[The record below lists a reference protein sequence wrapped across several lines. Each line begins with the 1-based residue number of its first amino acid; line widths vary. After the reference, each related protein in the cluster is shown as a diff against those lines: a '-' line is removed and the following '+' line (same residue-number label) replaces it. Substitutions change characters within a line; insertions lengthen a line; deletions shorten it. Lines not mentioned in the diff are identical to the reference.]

1 MALSRDAATQ
11 TLIAFQR
18 FGLGAKPGGAALIG
32 ADPKGALRAEILT
45 RGIAEIRDRKL
56 LSYEEACARSQMDF
70 SNDVYVA
77 EMIARFK
84 KHLSV
89 DIGFAERLV
98 VFWSNHFAMNAKK
111 ANVVRGTI
119 GQWERDVIRPNLFGK
134 FGDMLHGTM
143 KHPAMIAYLDN
154 VESIGPKSETG
165 LRFHVGY
172 NENLARELMELHTLG
187 SDSGYTEQ
195 DVTSL
200 ALILTGWSY
209 VRGIESDAHRNG
221 GTSRNRGQFIYRD
234 YWHEPGA
241 ISLMGKAY
249 PPGRKGSQ
257 AELVLDDLAA
267 HPATAEHIAIKL
279 VRHFI
284 TDEPTPAM
292 VEPLKQ
298 KFLNT
303 GGDLK
308 AVSLA
313 LLELPEAW
321 STPLDR
327 VRTPY
332 EMLIAQFRALE
343 APVTEN
349 QFLPLMTAIES
360 LHQTQWQSPSPAG
373 YSDNSQT
380 WLNPD
385 GMRVRLDVVQRFG
398 RVLAGG
404 YAGDVSRLAKS
415 LFGAA
420 LSRQTAERIDG
431 IGDNNNALTI
441 LFGSP
446 EFQRR

>member
-1 MALSRDAATQ
+1 
-11 TLIAFQR
+11 
-18 FGLGAKPGGAALIG
+18 
-32 ADPKGALRAEILT
+32 
-45 RGIAEIRDRKL
+45 
-56 LSYEEACARSQMDF
+56 
-70 SNDVYVA
+70 
-77 EMIARFK
+77 
-84 KHLSV
+84 
-89 DIGFAERLV
+89 
-98 VFWSNHFAMNAKK
+98 
-111 ANVVRGTI
+111 
-119 GQWERDVIRPNLFGK
+119 
-134 FGDMLHGTM
+134 
-143 KHPAMIAYLDN
+143 
-154 VESIGPKSETG
+154 
-165 LRFHVGY
+165 
-172 NENLARELMELHTLG
+172 
-187 SDSGYTEQ
+187 
-195 DVTSL
+195 
-200 ALILTGWSY
+200 
-209 VRGIESDAHRNG
+209 
-221 GTSRNRGQFIYRD
+221 
-234 YWHEPGA
+234 
-241 ISLMGKAY
+241 MGKTY

-327 VRTPY
+327 FRTPY
-332 EMLIAQFRALE
+332 ELLIAQFRALE
-343 APVTEN
+343 APVTEE

-360 LHQTQWQSPSPAG
+360 LHQTQWQPPSPAG

-385 GMRVRLDVVQRFG
+385 SMRVRLDVVQRFG
-398 RVLAGG
+398 RVLAGR

-431 IGDNNNALTI
+431 IGDNNDALTI